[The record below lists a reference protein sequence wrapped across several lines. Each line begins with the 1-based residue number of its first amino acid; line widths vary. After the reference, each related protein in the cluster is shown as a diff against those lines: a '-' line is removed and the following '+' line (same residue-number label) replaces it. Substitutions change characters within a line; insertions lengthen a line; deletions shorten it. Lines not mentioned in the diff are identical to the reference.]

1 MAFYNNAINDGFEGI
16 IVKDTTLPYEAGK
29 RSTGWAKYKPP
40 QIELDVVILAA
51 SYGEG
56 RRANVFG
63 TFEMGVK
70 SESGFTNIGS
80 IGSGF
85 TDSDLISLTNQ
96 LRKVVESYNDGRYVF
111 LPRIVLE
118 VKADLI
124 SRDAKGNIGL
134 RFPRMKRIR
143 NDKFVADI
151 NTIEDVERLI

>member
-1 MAFYNNAINDGFEGI
+1 M
-16 IVKDTTLPYEAGK
+16 
-29 RSTGWAKYKPP
+29 
-40 QIELDVVILAA
+40 
-51 SYGEG
+51 
-56 RRANVFG
+56 
-63 TFEMGVK
+63 
-70 SESGFTNIGS
+70 
-80 IGSGF
+80 
-85 TDSDLISLTNQ
+85 ISLTNQ